1 MDFYIYTSKFSEKS
15 EFYLYLKITICHYR
29 TDQMSPFGKR
39 VFFGKGP
46 EKLFSRIFRNL
57 CDTRLNWILCKCCN
71 I

>member
-39 VFFGKGP
+39 VFLERDRRNFFP
-46 EKLFSRIFRNL
+46 ESSGTFVIHV
-57 CDTRLNWILCKCCN
+57 
-71 I
+71 